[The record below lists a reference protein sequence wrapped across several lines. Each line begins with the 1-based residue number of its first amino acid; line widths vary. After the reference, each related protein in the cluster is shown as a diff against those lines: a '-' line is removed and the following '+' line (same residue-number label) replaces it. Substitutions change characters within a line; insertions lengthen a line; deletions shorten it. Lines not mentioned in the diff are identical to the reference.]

1 MVTKAHHVRK
11 IIERKPFLQE
21 ALSRG
26 IVNNAALAE
35 QLIPELEK
43 ELRKKVKFSAVN
55 MAIRRLAEELEKTFT
70 TKTTFGKSDVTVKS
84 NLIEIV
90 LYKTQDVQE
99 RIKKLYEF
107 IDLRKGDFLT
117 ITQGLHELMII
128 TNEKHEKKTLDT
140 FPKTIVKK
148 VIRTL
153 SSATIQLPEESI
165 NTIGLFYLATRAL
178 NWENINIIDIV
189 STFTE
194 MTFIIK
200 EEDAPR
206 AFETLRELIKTHA

>member
-1 MVTKAHHVRK
+1 MVTIAHHVRK

>member
-1 MVTKAHHVRK
+1 MVTIAHHVRK

-148 VIRTL
+148 VIRTI

-165 NTIGLFYLATRAL
+165 NTI
-178 NWENINIIDIV
+178 
-189 STFTE
+189 
-194 MTFIIK
+194 
-200 EEDAPR
+200 
-206 AFETLRELIKTHA
+206 